1 MAGVLPA
8 GVFDRDET
16 RFWTPLVFTPD
27 QQVRGIHWLTVY
39 GRLRSGVSPARA
51 SQRMQ
56 AIYAAAASTRPA
68 DDRDGAI
75 VIEPLGRLLVGDGLE
90 RSIGVAFGAVA
101 LVLLIACANVANLLL
116 ARAASRR
123 RELAVRAALGASR
136 GRLITQLLAESMVVC
151 LMGGAAGIT
160 VAGLLIR
167 AAGSM
172 LAESL
177 PFTADVSLNLSV
189 FGFAAAAAFGVAL
202 LAGAVPARR
211 AAFGDPAGALNLS
224 ARGSSGAHARLRR
237 GIVIGEVALSLVL
250 VCGALLLFRS
260 LLKLQ
265 QLDTGVR
272 MEDVITTSIDLPTS
286 AYPTPEKA
294 ALFYRAVAERLRAAP
309 GVSRVGL
316 ATHLP
321 LQWINNGEAML
332 IPGIAEMMHVR
343 FKRVDPGYFQTL
355 GIPVLAGRGITGQD
369 GDGTPRVIVI
379 NQALAARLAAVAHI
393 SDPVGKV
400 VRVSTPGYVEKREF
414 IPEVEIVGVIRSERV
429 SSPGTPDPPVV
440 YVPLAQAPSTEVKL
454 LLRADSEPTG
464 VAGAMRAA
472 VHEIDPNLPLGEV
485 ATMTQVR
492 ERTLAGASRPAGL
505 IGAFAAM
512 AMLLAA
518 IGLYGVL
525 SHTVTLQR
533 REIGIRMA
541 LGARRPDILS
551 HVLRNALSMVAVGL
565 ALGMAGTFALT
576 RVMKS
581 LLFEVSPLDPWAL
594 TLACVAMAALGIVAG
609 AASGAA
615 RGERGPGD
623 HAARGR
629 LIALASQ
636 TDAA

>member
-1 MAGVLPA
+1 M
-8 GVFDRDET
+8 
-16 RFWTPLVFTPD
+16 
-27 QQVRGIHWLTVY
+27 
-39 GRLRSGVSPARA
+39 
-51 SQRMQ
+51 
-56 AIYAAAASTRPA
+56 
-68 DDRDGAI
+68 
-75 VIEPLGRLLVGDGLE
+75 IEPLGRLLIGDGLE

-136 GRLITQLLAESMVVC
+136 GRLVTQLLAESTLVC

-167 AAGSM
+167 AARPM

-177 PFTADVSLNLSV
+177 PFTADVGLNLSV
-189 FGFAAAAAFGVAL
+189 LAFAAAVAFGVAL
-202 LAGAVPARR
+202 AAGALPARR
-211 AAFGDPAGALNLS
+211 AAFGNPAESLNLS

-237 GIVIGEVALSLVL
+237 AIVVGEVALSLVL
-250 VCGALLLFRS
+250 VSGALLLLRS

-272 MEDVITTSIDLPTS
+272 MEDVIATSIDLPAG

-294 ALFYRAVAERLRAAP
+294 ALFYRAVAERLRGAP

-321 LQWINNGEAML
+321 LQWINNGEALL

-343 FKRVDPGYFQTL
+343 FKRVDPGYFATL

-369 GDGTPRVIVI
+369 REGTPRVVVI
-379 NQALAARLAAVAHI
+379 NQALAERLAAVAHI

-414 IPEVEIVGVIRSERV
+414 IPEVRIVGVIRSERV

-454 LLRADSEPTG
+454 LIRADPQVTG
-464 VAGAMRAA
+464 VAAAMRGA
-472 VHEIDPNLPLGEV
+472 VHEIDPNLPMGEV

-492 ERTLAGASRPAGL
+492 ERTLVGRQPAGRADRRL
-505 IGAFAAM
+505 RGDGDAAGRDR
-512 AMLLAA
+512 AVRRAVPHGDAA
-518 IGLYGVL
+518 AQGDR
-525 SHTVTLQR
+525 HPH
-533 REIGIRMA
+533 
-541 LGARRPDILS
+541 GARSAAAGYPLARSAERSEYGGGGAGSRNGRDLCPDPS
-551 HVLRNALSMVAVGL
+551 HEEPVIRGVAARSVG
-565 ALGMAGTFALT
+565 AHAGVGGDGRA
-576 RVMKS
+576 RH
-581 LLFEVSPLDPWAL
+581 
-594 TLACVAMAALGIVAG
+594 CGG
-609 AASGAA
+609 AATGAA

-623 HAARGR
+623 NAARGR
-629 LIALASQ
+629 LRPARAGRGWHRCD
-636 TDAA
+636 TVAK